1 MKSKA
6 MLRTENTTVH
16 IIPHGTTSF
25 IRIDDPVYSIQDMTD
40 RDGSKPRL
48 VRVARVDHP
57 GIHDVPYVTM
67 NPIGRKDYQIDV
79 KLEGAVLSELDSV
92 LAQACIVCVRYDD
105 TDTIVY
111 GLRSGLNWDPDTHSF
126 FSDREDEP
134 RRMRTEQTLGW
145 SR

>member
-1 MKSKA
+1 
-6 MLRTENTTVH
+6 
-16 IIPHGTTSF
+16 
-25 IRIDDPVYSIQDMTD
+25 
-40 RDGSKPRL
+40 L